1 MLFETTP
8 SILIFLLLY
17 ETTLPLPVQR
27 GIFPHPPIP
36 SPKLAGGESILQS
49 LAPLGAG

>member
-17 ETTLPLPVQR
+17 ETTLEGAIRR
-27 GIFPHPPIP
+27 GR
-36 SPKLAGGESILQS
+36 
-49 LAPLGAG
+49 GAIAFKDCPNQ